1 MEAFWVIGLRSCL
14 RLFGAFWIFG
24 GFLTLQAAR
33 ESLSLDRA
41 LEAIAL
47 EKQDRLLSY
56 FLFLG
61 GLFTLTTGIGLVL
74 ASRLVFIPLTLS
86 VISQLVY
93 FWLQKRRFSRAKTEE
108 EREDAQVQPT
118 TINAFKISCVVAI
131 ACGLGWAVGSLK

>member
-1 MEAFWVIGLRSCL
+1 MQNFLVIGLQSCL

-24 GFLTLQAAR
+24 GFLTLQGAR
-33 ESLSLDRA
+33 ESLFFDRA
-41 LEAIAL
+41 IEAIAL

-56 FLFLG
+56 FLFWG

-86 VISQLVY
+86 IVSQLVY
-93 FWLQKRRFSRAKTEE
+93 FWLQKRRFSRAKTEK

-118 TINAFKISCVVAI
+118 TMNAFKTSCVVAI
-131 ACGLGWAVGSLK
+131 ACGFGWAVGSLK

>member
-33 ESLSLDRA
+33 ESLFLDQA
-41 LEAIAL
+41 LEAIAM

-61 GLFTLTTGIGLVL
+61 GLFTLATGIGLVL

-86 VISQLVY
+86 IVSQIVY
-93 FWLQKRRFSRAKTEE
+93 FSVQRRRFRRAKTAA
-108 EREDAQVQPT
+108 EREDAQVQPA
-118 TINAFKISCVVAI
+118 TINAFKTSCLVAI
-131 ACGLGWAVGSLK
+131 ACGL